1 MLSYEPGSVIADRYV
16 IKEKIGQG
24 GMGAV
29 FLVEDTKT
37 GQDVA
42 LKTLLDKYAQ
52 NQHAAV
58 RFVREAN
65 TLVRLNHPGIMKIY
79 DAKQWEGTL
88 FYVMEYVNG
97 KSLRQWMKER
107 GQLSLSSTVR
117 VLCLV
122 ADALD
127 HAHRLTIHRDLAPEN
142 IMVLPDGSVRLLDF
156 GLAKLDDRYKDL
168 TCAGTN
174 LGRVEYIAPEQQIN
188 AAKVDRRADIFPLG
202 IMFFEMLTGRRPKY
216 GEKITAVLPELPP
229 EADLFMQKATASDP
243 NKRFPTAHA
252 FRDELMRLYK
262 ISQGEVKPKTVSKGE
277 EKGIFSR
284 FKIWLGGLLK
294 KKEKQ
299 KKN

>member
-1 MLSYEPGSVIADRYV
+1 MLNFEPGSVIADRYV
-16 IKEKIGQG
+16 IKEKLGQG

-29 FLVEDTKT
+29 FLVTDNHT

-88 FYVMEYVNG
+88 FYVMEYVDG
-97 KSLRQWMKER
+97 KSLREWLKER
-107 GQLSLSSTVR
+107 GKLPLNSVVR

-122 ADALD
+122 ADALT

-142 IMVLPDGSVRLLDF
+142 IMVLADGSVRLLDF

-174 LGRVEYIAPEQQIN
+174 LGRIEYIAPEQQIN
-188 AAKVDRRADIFPLG
+188 AAKVDKRTDIYPLG
-202 IMFFEMLTGRRPKY
+202 IMFFELLTGRRPKFN
-216 GEKITAVLPELPP
+216 EKITTLMPELPP
-229 EADLFMQKATASDP
+229 EADVFMQMATASDP
-243 NKRFPTAHA
+243 DKRFPTAHA
-252 FRDELMRLYK
+252 FRDALMNVYK
-262 ISQGEVKPKTVSKGE
+262 IAQGEVKSEIVQKQSTFARLSD
-277 EKGIFSR
+277 
-284 FKIWLGGLLK
+284 WLK
-294 KKEKQ
+294 KRLSR
-299 KKN
+299 KKK